1 MGIKCLV
8 VIGNSIT
15 NENLITVK
23 ELINNWQIA
32 SILKKKMF
40 EKFGS
45 NWPDLRPDSTC
56 DPIDLQP
63 DWPVLTHNPIDSTRT
78 AHFATSTLKT
88 NEPTTRIPEFHY
100 IGSPVTPFVWDK
112 HNPLEIG
119 QKTPCFGH
127 SPTPVF
133 THRWIYRSSS
143 TTILTRILHFSI
155 YHLFFSFKKAYKN

>member
-1 MGIKCLV
+1 MHLF
-8 VIGNSIT
+8 
-15 NENLITVK
+15 
-23 ELINNWQIA
+23 Q
-32 SILKKKMF
+32 KKKTCLKNTGQLNLTRDPIDLYKNDMF
-40 EKFGS
+40 WPTTWKP
-45 NWPDLRPDSTC
+45 NWPDL
-56 DPIDLQP
+56 
-63 DWPVLTHNPIDSTRT
+63 NPTRT

-100 IGSPVTPFVWDK
+100 IGSHVTPFVWDK

-133 THRWIYRSSS
+133 THRWIFHSSS